1 MLKLD
6 KFNPKNGLESGRKK
20 KKGEK
25 SGTRISKQLF
35 AFLSNTPPKLQAC
48 INCPEEHA
56 MIS

>member
-1 MLKLD
+1 MGWKV
-6 KFNPKNGLESGRKK
+6 GERK